1 MRKHPILIS
10 IIIPTLNEEKNLE
23 NLLKQLN
30 ELKTERTE
38 IIVSDGGS
46 TDETRSVA
54 ERFADTLVISQKGR
68 ALQMNAAANYA
79 SGEILWFLH
88 SDSKLYFDYETE
100 ISSQLTTRS
109 WGWCTAKLDSTKG
122 IFRVIESLMN
132 IRSKLTHIATG
143 DQGFFVRKAS
153 FIQVNKFPEIPLME
167 DIVMSCNLKRIGKP
181 YVSKNKIHT
190 SCRKWEREGPI
201 RTIFRM
207 WMLRARFFLGAPP
220 EKLEKVYYRA

>member
-10 IIIPTLNEEKNLE
+10 IIIPTFNEEENLE
-23 NLLKQLN
+23 NLLTQLK
-30 ELKTERTE
+30 ELKTEKTE

-54 ERFADTLVISQKGR
+54 ERFADKLVISQKGR

-79 SGEILWFLH
+79 AGEILWFLH

-100 ISSQLTTRS
+100 ILSKLSTRS
-109 WGWCTAKLDSTKG
+109 WGWCTAKLDSTKW
-122 IFRVIESLMN
+122 IFRLIESMMN

-143 DQGFFVRKAS
+143 DQGFFVRKTA
-153 FIQVNKFPEIPLME
+153 FIQVNKFPEIALME
-167 DIVMSCNLKRIGKP
+167 DIVMSRNLKRIGKP
-181 YVSKNKIHT
+181 YVSKKEIHT

-207 WMLRARFFLGAPP
+207 WMLRARFFLGASP
-220 EKLEKVYYRA
+220 EKLAKVYYRT

>member
-1 MRKHPILIS
+1 MRQHPILIS

-79 SGEILWFLH
+79 AGEILWFLH
-88 SDSKLYFDYETE
+88 SDSKLYFDYEAE
-100 ISSQLTTRS
+100 ILSQLSTRS
-109 WGWCTAKLDSTKG
+109 WGWCTAKLDSTKW

-132 IRSKLTHIATG
+132 TRSKLTHIATG
-143 DQGFFVRKAS
+143 DQGFFVRKTS
-153 FIQVNKFPEIPLME
+153 FIQVNKFPEIALME
-167 DIVMSCNLKRIGKP
+167 DIVMSRNLKRVGEP
-181 YVSKNKIHT
+181 YVSKNEIHT

-220 EKLEKVYYRA
+220 EKLAKVYYRA